1 MNMKKVLLT
10 LSLII
15 LVMQSRA
22 QSFEGIIKWAIT
34 MDITDPKMKAEMEE
48 AQKRMND
55 PANQAKIK
63 EMEEKMND
71 PQFKAMMESNPQ
83 MKAQMDAAMKMMKS
97 GNLSSMMPTGST
109 AKVKDGNTLFS
120 MEGGIM
126 SNYEVLSLKGKNE
139 SYQLDRQNK
148 TYFVMPHNTEQ
159 TEQEKNVKVTKTS
172 ETTKILGYSCTK
184 YIIEYSD
191 EKHKMQQILWATK
204 DIPGLDLKN
213 MASNKMNRSQKIYYD
228 KIDGAPLK
236 IEMHMEQ
243 GNMVMEAKEIK
254 KQSLPASDFTI
265 PSDFKK
271 VDMPYGNVR

>member
-1 MNMKKVLLT
+1 MKKVLLT
-10 LSLII
+10 LALII
-15 LVMQSRA
+15 VIMQCRA
-22 QSFEGIIKWAIT
+22 QSFEGIVKWAIT
-34 MDITDPKMKAEMEE
+34 MDITDPKMKADMEK
-48 AQKRMND
+48 AQKQMND

-120 MEGGIM
+120 MEGGMM
-126 SNYEVLSLKGKNE
+126 SNYEILTLKDKPE

-148 TYFVMPHNTEQ
+148 TYFVMAHNTET
-159 TEQEKNVKVTKTS
+159 TEAEKNVKVTKTA
-172 ETTKILGYSCTK
+172 ETTKILGYTCTK
-184 YIIEYSD
+184 YIVEYSD

-213 MASNKMNRSQKIYYD
+213 IGNSKMNRSQKIYYD

-236 IEMHMEQ
+236 IEMYMEQ

-265 PSDFKK
+265 PADYKK
-271 VDMPYGNVR
+271 VEMPYGVK

>member
-1 MNMKKVLLT
+1 MNMKKVLLA
-10 LSLII
+10 LALII

-22 QSFEGIIKWAIT
+22 QSFEGTVKWAIS
-34 MDITDPKMKAEMEE
+34 MDITDPKMKADMEK
-48 AQKRMND
+48 AQKQMND

-83 MKAQMDAAMKMMKS
+83 MKAQMDAAIKMMKGGS
-97 GNLSSMMPTGST
+97 LSSLMPTGST

-120 MEGGIM
+120 MEGGM
-126 SNYEVLSLKGKNE
+126 MANYEILTLKDKTE

-148 TYFVMPHNTEQ
+148 TYYVIPHNTEQ
-159 TEQEKNVKVTKTS
+159 PETEKNVKVTKTS
-172 ETTKILGYSCTK
+172 ETTKILGYTCTK
-184 YIIEYSD
+184 YIVEYSD
-191 EKHKMQQILWATK
+191 EKQKVQQILWATK
-204 DIPGLDLKN
+204 DIPGLDFKN
-213 MASNKMNRSQKIYYD
+213 MGNNKMNRSQKIYYD

-243 GNMVMEAKEIK
+243 GNMVMEAKEIR
-254 KQSLPASDFTI
+254 KQSLPASDFTV

-271 VDMPYGNVR
+271 VDMPFGSVR

>member
-1 MNMKKVLLT
+1 MNMKKVLLA
-10 LSLII
+10 LALII

-22 QSFEGIIKWAIT
+22 QSFEGIVKWSIT
-34 MDITDPKMKAEMEE
+34 MNITDPKMKAEMEQ

-55 PANQAKIK
+55 PENQAKIK

-83 MKAQMDAAMKMMKS
+83 MKTQMEAAMNMMKS
-97 GNLSSMMPTGST
+97 GNLSSFIPKGST

-120 MEGGIM
+120 MEGGMM
-126 SNYEVLSLKGKNE
+126 SNYEILTLKDKPE

-148 TYFVMPHNTEQ
+148 TYFVMPHNTET
-159 TEQEKNVKVTKTS
+159 TEAEKNVKVTKTS

-184 YIIEYSD
+184 YIVEYSD

-204 DIPGLDLKN
+204 DIPGLELKN
-213 MASNKMNRSQKIYYD
+213 MGSSRMNRSQKIYYD
-228 KIDGAPLK
+228 KIDGVPLK

-243 GNMVMEAKEIK
+243 GNMVMEAKDIK
-254 KQSLPASDFTI
+254 KQSLPASDFTV
-265 PSDFKK
+265 PADYKK
-271 VDMPYGNVR
+271 VDMPYGVK

>member
-1 MNMKKVLLT
+1 MNMKKVLFT
-10 LSLII
+10 LALII
-15 LVMQSRA
+15 LVMQSHA
-22 QSFEGIIKWAIT
+22 QSFEGTVKWAIT
-34 MDITDPKMKAEMEE
+34 MDITDPKMKADMEK
-48 AQKRMND
+48 AQKQMND

-83 MKAQMDAAMKMMKS
+83 MKVQMDAALKMMKGGS
-97 GNLSSMMPTGST
+97 LSSLMPTGST

-120 MEGGIM
+120 MEGGMM
-126 SNYEVLSLKGKNE
+126 SNYETLTLKDKTE

-148 TYFVMPHNTEQ
+148 TYYVIPHNTEQ
-159 TEQEKNVKVTKTS
+159 TEAEKNVKVTKTS

-184 YIIEYSD
+184 YIVEYSD
-191 EKHKMQQILWATK
+191 EKHKVQQILWATK
-204 DIPGLDLKN
+204 DIPGLDFKN
-213 MASNKMNRSQKIYYD
+213 MANNKMNRSQKIYYD

-254 KQSLPASDFTI
+254 KQSLPASDFTL
-265 PSDFKK
+265 PADYKK
-271 VDMPYGNVR
+271 VDMPYGIK

>member
-10 LSLII
+10 LALII
-15 LVMQSRA
+15 VIMQCRA
-22 QSFEGIIKWAIT
+22 QSFEGIVKWAIT
-34 MDITDPKMKAEMEE
+34 MDITDPKMKADMEK
-48 AQKRMND
+48 AQKQMND

-83 MKAQMDAAMKMMKS
+83 MKAQMDAAMNMMKS
-97 GNLSSMMPTGST
+97 GNLSSFIPKSST
-109 AKVKDGNTLFS
+109 VKVKDGNTLFS

-126 SNYEVLSLKGKNE
+126 SNFEVLSLKGKDE

-148 TYFVMPHNTEQ
+148 TYFVMPHNTES
-159 TEQEKNVKVTKTS
+159 TETDKDVKVTKTS
-172 ETTKILGYSCTK
+172 ETAKILGYSCTK
-184 YIIEYSD
+184 YIVEYSD
-191 EKHKMQQILWATK
+191 GKHKMQQILWATK

-213 MASNKMNRSQKIYYD
+213 MGNSKMNRSQTIYYD

-254 KQSLPASDFTI
+254 KQSLPASEFTI

>member
-10 LSLII
+10 LALIV

-22 QSFEGIIKWAIT
+22 QSFEGIIKWSIT

-83 MKAQMDAAMKMMKS
+83 MKAQMDAAMNMMKS
-97 GNLSSMMPTGST
+97 GNLSSFIPKGST

-148 TYFVMPHNTEQ
+148 TYFVMQHNTEPS
-159 TEQEKNVKVTKTS
+159 ESEKNVKVTKTS

-184 YIIEYSD
+184 YIVEYSD

-213 MASNKMNRSQKIYYD
+213 LGSNKMNRSQKIYYD

-265 PSDFKK
+265 PSDYTK
-271 VDMPYGNVR
+271 VEMPYGSVR

>member
-10 LSLII
+10 LALIV

-22 QSFEGIIKWAIT
+22 QSFEGIIKWSIT

-48 AQKRMND
+48 AHKRMND

-83 MKAQMDAAMKMMKS
+83 MKAQMDAAMNMMKS
-97 GNLSSMMPTGST
+97 GNLSSFIPKGST

-148 TYFVMPHNTEQ
+148 TYFVMQHNTEPS
-159 TEQEKNVKVTKTS
+159 ESEKNVKVTKTS

-184 YIIEYSD
+184 YIVEYSD
-191 EKHKMQQILWATK
+191 ENHKMQQIIWAKK
-204 DIPGLDLKN
+204 DIQGLDLKN
-213 MASNKMNRSQKIYYD
+213 LGSNKMNRSQKIYYD

-265 PSDFKK
+265 PSDYKK
-271 VDMPYGNVR
+271 VEMPYGSVR

>member
-1 MNMKKVLLT
+1 MNMKKVLLA
-10 LSLII
+10 LALII

-22 QSFEGIIKWAIT
+22 QSFEGIVKWNIT
-34 MDITDPKMKAEMEE
+34 MNITDPKMKAEMEE

-83 MKAQMDAAMKMMKS
+83 MKSQMEAAIKMMKS
-97 GNLSSMMPTGST
+97 GDLSSFIPKGST

-120 MEGGIM
+120 MESGMM
-126 SNYEVLSLKGKNE
+126 SNYEILTLKDKTE

-148 TYFVMPHNTEQ
+148 TYFVMAHNTET
-159 TEQEKNVKVTKTS
+159 TEAEKNVKVTKTA
-172 ETTKILGYSCTK
+172 ETTKVLGYTCTK
-184 YIIEYSD
+184 YIVEYSD

-213 MASNKMNRSQKIYYD
+213 MGSNRMNRSQKIYYD
-228 KIDGAPLK
+228 KIDGVPLK

-254 KQSLPASDFTI
+254 KQSLPAADFTV
-265 PSDFKK
+265 PADYKK
-271 VDMPYGNVR
+271 VDAPYGVK

>member
-1 MNMKKVLLT
+1 MKKVLLT
-10 LSLII
+10 LALII
-15 LVMQSRA
+15 LVMQSRG

-48 AQKRMND
+48 AQKRMKD

-83 MKAQMDAAMKMMKS
+83 MKSQMDNMMKMMK
-97 GNLSSMMPTGST
+97 GGDLSSFIPKGST
-109 AKVKDGNTLFS
+109 AKVKDGNTLYS

-126 SNYEVLSLKGKNE
+126 SNYEILSLKGKNE
-139 SYQLDRQNK
+139 SYQIDRQNK
-148 TYFVMPHNTEQ
+148 TYYVMPHNTE
-159 TEQEKNVKVTKTS
+159 TSETEKNVTVTKTS

-184 YIIEYSD
+184 YIVEYAD
-191 EKHKMQQILWATK
+191 EKHKTQQILWATK

-213 MASNKMNRSQKIYYD
+213 MASNRMSRTQKIYYD
-228 KIDGAPLK
+228 KIDGVPLK
-236 IEMHMEQ
+236 IEIHVEQ

-254 KQSLPASDFTI
+254 KQSLAVSDFTL
-265 PSDFKK
+265 PADYKK
-271 VDMPYGNVR
+271 VDMPYGVK